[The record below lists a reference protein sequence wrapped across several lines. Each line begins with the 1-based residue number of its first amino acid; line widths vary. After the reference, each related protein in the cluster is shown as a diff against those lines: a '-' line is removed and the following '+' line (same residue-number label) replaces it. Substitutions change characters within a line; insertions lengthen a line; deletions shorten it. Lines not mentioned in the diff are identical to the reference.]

1 MVSICMRRQF
11 FNGGDNF
18 FLPVTLYS
26 FVSRGYGHVLAG
38 SQAAAAAGRNA
49 ELYDCLNGQ
58 VHLDMLLLE
67 VSARS
72 GSKL

>member
-1 MVSICMRRQF
+1 MAEII
-11 FNGGDNF
+11 

-38 SQAAAAAGRNA
+38 SQAAAAGRNA
-49 ELYDCLNGQ
+49 ELCDCLNGQ